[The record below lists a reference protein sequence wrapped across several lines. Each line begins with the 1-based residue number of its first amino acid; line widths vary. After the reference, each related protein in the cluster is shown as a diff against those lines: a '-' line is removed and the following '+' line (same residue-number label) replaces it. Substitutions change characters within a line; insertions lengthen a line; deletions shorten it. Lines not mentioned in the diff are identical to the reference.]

1 VLYYIHGSQGN
12 LQILSESFGTWGS
25 GFHVNPIHLIM
36 TIFTYPGVKL
46 QGQVPLLLDAF
57 DQDSLQNASR
67 AGDTDPLNVKKIEQS
82 FQTRGV
88 LEECPLPTAIKGPN
102 GRPLLVDG
110 AHRWTAALNLGWKEL
125 KFNYYVPSDPS
136 TFDYEH
142 FLMSKGL
149 ESNDHVPAK
158 AISSADFE
166 RAVAVYVD
174 NNIDTFETEADVLN
188 FVSQFSI
195 SSIVQKTKNNIA
207 KRVFLK
213 KVNTSQIKQ
222 FDKRN
227 VQTTFRNLLKGCEVE
242 TVENVNS
249 GTQTTRSTM
258 DPVLRAIKHYERH
271 GEPIRYVVL
280 TKNCESMNDVVTT
293 RSEIVKTWERNYN
306 MLRAV
311 IYEVDDQES
320 GYQIEYPFEIV
331 GAIPQVN
338 GQESVDKLADI
349 V

>member
-1 VLYYIHGSQGN
+1 MVLKRTSLFVN
-12 LQILSESFGTWGS
+12 QINT
-25 GFHVNPIHLIM
+25 M

-46 QGQVPLLLDAF
+46 QGQLPLLLDAF
-57 DQDSLQNASR
+57 DQDSLTNSSR

-82 FQTRGV
+82 FTARGII
-88 LEECPLPTAIKGPN
+88 EELPLPTAIKGPN

-110 AHRWTAALNLGWKEL
+110 AHRYTAASNLGWKEL

-149 ESNDHVPAK
+149 ESNDHVPSK
-158 AISSADFE
+158 PISSADFE
-166 RAVAVYVD
+166 RAIAVYVD
-174 NNIDTFETEADVLN
+174 SNIDNFSTEADVQN
-188 FVSQFSI
+188 FVNQFNI

-213 KVNTSQIKQ
+213 KVNTAQIKQ

-227 VQTTFRNLLKGCEVE
+227 VEVPFRHLLRGCEIE

-249 GTQTTRSTM
+249 GGQTTRSTL
-258 DPVLRAIKHYERH
+258 DPVIRAIKHYKFH

-306 MLRAV
+306 MLRDV
-311 IYEVDDQES
+311 IYEVDDQNP
-320 GYQIEYPFEIV
+320 GVQIEYPFEIV

-338 GQESVDKLADI
+338 GQESTDKLADI

>member
-1 VLYYIHGSQGN
+1 
-12 LQILSESFGTWGS
+12 
-25 GFHVNPIHLIM
+25 M
-36 TIFTYPGVKL
+36 TIFTYPGVKPPEE
-46 QGQVPLLLDAF
+46 VNLLLDAF

-174 NNIDTFETEADVLN
+174 NNIDTFENEADVLN
-188 FVSQFSI
+188 LVNQFSI

-222 FDKRN
+222 FNKN
-227 VQTTFRNLLKGCEVE
+227 VAESQFRHLLKGCEIE
-242 TVENVNS
+242 IIENIS
-249 GTQTTRSTM
+249 GPQGPRSTM
-258 DPVLRAIKHYERH
+258 DPVIKAIKHYQKH

-280 TKNCESMNDVVTT
+280 TRNCESMNDVVIT
-293 RSEIVKTWERNYN
+293 RSEIVKTWERSYH
-306 MLRAV
+306 MLREV

-338 GQESVDKLADI
+338 GQEPTDKLADI

>member
-1 VLYYIHGSQGN
+1 
-12 LQILSESFGTWGS
+12 
-25 GFHVNPIHLIM
+25 M

-82 FQTRGV
+82 FQTRGI
-88 LEECPLPTAIKGPN
+88 LEECPLPTAVKGPN
-102 GRPLLVDG
+102 GRPLCVDG
-110 AHRWTAALNLGWKEL
+110 AHRFTAALNLGWKEL
-125 KFNYYVPSDPS
+125 KFNYYVPDDPS

-158 AISSADFE
+158 PISTADFE

-174 NNIDTFETEADVLN
+174 NNIDTFKTEAQVLN
-188 FVSQFSI
+188 FVNGFRI

-227 VQTTFRNLLKGCEVE
+227 AETTFRKLLKGCEIQII
-242 TVENVNS
+242 ENIS
-249 GTQTTRSTM
+249 GPQGPRSTI
-258 DPVLRAIKHYERH
+258 DPVIKAIKHYQLH
-271 GEPIRYVVL
+271 GEAIRYVIL
-280 TKNCESMNDVVTT
+280 TKNCESMNDVVKT
-293 RSEIVKTWERNYN
+293 RSEIVKTWEREYN
-306 MLRAV
+306 MLREV

-349 V
+349 A

>member
-1 VLYYIHGSQGN
+1 MS
-12 LQILSESFGTWGS
+12 
-25 GFHVNPIHLIM
+25 
-36 TIFTYPGVKL
+36 IFTYPGVKL
-46 QGQVPLLLDAF
+46 QGQVPLLLDAV
-57 DQDSLQNASR
+57 DQDRLHNESR
-67 AGDTDPLNVKKIEQS
+67 AGDTDPLNIKKIEQS

-88 LEECPLPTAIKGPN
+88 IEECPLPTAIKGPN
-102 GRPLLVDG
+102 GRPIITDG
-110 AHRWTAALNLGWKEL
+110 IHRYFAARNLGWREL
-125 KFNYYVPSDPS
+125 KFNYYVPIDPS

-142 FLMSKGL
+142 FLLTKGL

-158 AISSADFE
+158 PISSADLE
-166 RAVAVYVD
+166 RALAVYVD
-174 NNIDTFETEADVLN
+174 NNIDNVETEADVLN
-188 FVSQFSI
+188 FVNKISI

-213 KVNTSQIKQ
+213 KINTSQIKQ

-227 VQTTFRNLLKGCEVE
+227 VETTFRKLLRGCEIE
-242 TVENVNS
+242 TVENINS
-249 GTQTTRSTM
+249 GSQTTRSTM
-258 DPVLRAIKHYERH
+258 DPVLRAIKHYQKH
-271 GEPIRYVVL
+271 GEPIQYVVL

-306 MLRAV
+306 MLRQV

-338 GQESVDKLADI
+338 GQEPTDKLADI

>member
-1 VLYYIHGSQGN
+1 MS
-12 LQILSESFGTWGS
+12 
-25 GFHVNPIHLIM
+25 
-36 TIFTYPGVKL
+36 IFTYPGVKL
-46 QGQVPLLLDAF
+46 QGQVPLLLDSF
-57 DQDSLQNASR
+57 DQDSLQNSSR

-82 FQTRGV
+82 FTTRGV

-110 AHRWTAALNLGWKEL
+110 AHRWTAASNLGWTQL
-125 KFNYYVPSDPS
+125 KFNYYVPTDPS

-158 AISSADFE
+158 PISSADFE
-166 RAVAVYVD
+166 RAVAVYID
-174 NNIDTFETEADVLN
+174 SNIDNFETEADVQN
-188 FVSQFSI
+188 FVNQFNI

-222 FDKRN
+222 FDKN
-227 VQTTFRNLLKGCEVE
+227 VAESQFRHLLKGCEVVR
-242 TVENVNS
+242 VENIS
-249 GTQTTRSTM
+249 GPQGPRSTM
-258 DPVLRAIKHYERH
+258 DPVIKAIKDYQMH
-271 GEPIRYVVL
+271 GEPTRYVIL

-293 RSEIVKTWERNYN
+293 RSEIVKTWERSYN
-306 MLRAV
+306 MLRQV
-311 IYEVDDQES
+311 IYEVDDQDP

-338 GQESVDKLADI
+338 GQESPDKLADI